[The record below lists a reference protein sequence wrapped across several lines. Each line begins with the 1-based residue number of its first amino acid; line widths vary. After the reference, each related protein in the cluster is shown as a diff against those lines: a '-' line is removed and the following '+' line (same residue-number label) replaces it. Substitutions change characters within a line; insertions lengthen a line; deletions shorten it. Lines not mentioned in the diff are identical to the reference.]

1 MSPENSKPE
10 WFQMADADAIPAAP
24 KSRKGIRLMAL
35 ATPLLVLGAGLAYA
49 QTQGTSPADAGT
61 TAQAAANPIAIAS
74 TSAATTP
81 AASTPVASAPS
92 TSEASAPKTTSH
104 ESSSASTVLVSQT
117 SSTPIS
123 QVAPIAPAAPTT
135 ITKPGLTMP
144 TGGGEDDGQERS
156 SDDD

>member
-10 WFQMADADAIPAAP
+10 WFQMAEADAIPTTP

-35 ATPLLVLGAGLAYA
+35 ATPLLVLGVGLAYA

-61 TAQAAANPIAIAS
+61 TAQAAANPISIAS
-74 TSAATTP
+74 SSTAPVSTP
-81 AASTPVASAPS
+81 AASTPVASTSS
-92 TSEASAPKTTSH
+92 TSEVSAPKASSRETSTSTSTTI
-104 ESSSASTVLVSQT
+104 LVSQT
-117 SSTPIS
+117 SSTPTP
-123 QVAPIAPAAPTT
+123 VTPPAAPT
-135 ITKPGLTMP
+135 ISKPGLTMP

>member
-10 WFQMADADAIPAAP
+10 WFQMAEADAIPAAL
-24 KSRKGIRLMAL
+24 KSKRGIRMMAL

-74 TSAATTP
+74 TSTP
-81 AASTPVASAPS
+81 TASTPVANTPS
-92 TSEASAPKTTSH
+92 TPKVSSH
-104 ESSSASTVLVSQT
+104 ESSTASTVLVSQT
-117 SSTPIS
+117 SS
-123 QVAPIAPAAPTT
+123 APTSTAPVSPAAPVSPTA

-144 TGGGEDDGQERS
+144 TSGGEDDGQERS